1 MNLLVLSHAC
11 VTPTNQAF
19 FTEIQRQSGWSVTI
33 AAPARWHGEYGT
45 RTLER
50 WAGFEGTLVP
60 IPVLGSGHVPLHVYQ
75 SFFLSLLRSARPDA
89 IYVHHEPYG
98 LATAQMYAANALS
111 RRAPIGF
118 FTWQNI
124 AKRYPLP
131 FRLLEQ
137 WVYRTSAFAFSGSDS
152 ATAVLRSKGYDGPV
166 TPLPGSVDTARYA
179 PSSRGGAVR
188 RALATS
194 DQEVLIGFMGRVIEE
209 KGFGTLAAAL
219 DQVRELPWRLAVVG
233 DGPYT
238 PAFTARLRE
247 LDLLERVIFAGYVP
261 HPEAPNYL
269 SAFDLLVL
277 PSETQTHWR
286 EQFGRVIIEA
296 LACGTPV
303 VGSSSGEIPH
313 LLRRTTG
320 GMVFEE
326 KNPTALAGVLRAL
339 CTDRPLRTRLGAQG
353 RAAVRTDYTDS
364 VLAARFIRAIESA
377 AHPRP
382 STP

>member
-19 FTEIQRQSGWSVTI
+19 FTEIHRQSGWSVTI

-50 WAGFEGTLVP
+50 WADFEGSLVP
-60 IPVLGSGHVPLHVYQ
+60 IPVWGSGHVPLHVYR

-179 PSSRGGAVR
+179 PSSRGAAVR

-238 PAFTARLRE
+238 PAFTDRLRE
-247 LDLLERVIFAGYVP
+247 LDLLGRVVFPGYVP
-261 HPEAPNYL
+261 HPEAPDYL

-277 PSETQTHWR
+277 PSETQANWR

-326 KNPTALAGVLRAL
+326 KNPTALAGVLRIL
-339 CTDRPLRTRLGAQG
+339 CTDRPLRTRLGTQG
-353 RAAVRTDYTDS
+353 RAAVQTDYTDS
-364 VLAARFIRAIESA
+364 VLADRFIHTIESA
-377 AHPRP
+377 AHLRP

>member
-1 MNLLVLSHAC
+1 MTLFVLSHPC

-19 FTEIQRQSGWSVTI
+19 FAEIQRKSGWSVTI
-33 AAPARWHGEYGT
+33 AAPAQWNGEYGV

-50 WAGFEGTLVP
+50 WDGFEGTLVP
-60 IPVLGSGHVPLHVYQ
+60 IPVLGSGHVPLHVYR

-98 LATAQMYAANALS
+98 LATAQIYAANALS
-111 RRAPIGF
+111 GRVPISF

-131 FRLLEQ
+131 VRLLER

-152 ATAVLRSKGYDGPV
+152 ATEVLRSKGYRGPV
-166 TPLPGSVDTARYA
+166 TSLPGSVDVTRYT
-179 PSSRGGAVR
+179 PSPRRSAVR

-194 DQEVLIGFMGRVIEE
+194 DQEVLIGFMGRVVEE

-219 DQVRELPWRLAVVG
+219 NQVRELPWRLAVVG

-238 PAFTARLRE
+238 PAFTQRLRA
-247 LDLLERVIFAGYVP
+247 LDLLERVVFAGYVP
-261 HPEAPNYL
+261 HPEAPDYL

-277 PSETQTHWR
+277 PSETQANWR

-339 CTDRPLRTRLGAQG
+339 CTDRPLRTRLGTQG
-353 RAAVRTDYTDS
+353 RGVVRRDYTDS
-364 VLAARFIRAIESA
+364 ILADRFIRTVESA
-377 AHPRP
+377 VHPRSP
-382 STP
+382 LT